1 MSVITVVQLDSAV
14 EPSRSAPRGH
24 ARPIDKAWLRV
35 NPWVMVRRLAVFALL
50 LGTGYAAILS
60 RHLLGSVVGTLVVGA
75 MYAHGVELT
84 HQFLHGTGFRN
95 RAANRMFG
103 FLCALPMFVSH
114 SHYRAL
120 HLAHHRNLGTP
131 ANFEFFNYGDV
142 KGKPLL
148 VVLARSFSPARYVG
162 VGRNL
167 LRALTGKPAPGATTP
182 AERRAIQI
190 EYLAMLATLVAAIV
204 FTIATRSDL
213 AIRLWVIPVL
223 LVSEPV
229 HFWVELPEHFG
240 CDLTTRNVLHNTRTI
255 RGSWLSFWFTNGNN
269 FHVEHHLYPRVA
281 IDQLPH
287 VHPTLRGD
295 LRHFNSSYASF
306 LRTVITRETEPAAET
321 DPAELAM
328 NVPPLEVEA
337 DHSREDQPATQP
349 ALHASP
355 GRRLGHSAE
364 LAAVRPSQATQDP
377 A

>member
-1 MSVITVVQLDSAV
+1 MITVVQLDSAV

-24 ARPIDKAWLRV
+24 TRPIDKAWLRV
-35 NPWVMVRRLAVFALL
+35 DPWVMVRRLAVFALL

-60 RHLLGSVVGTLVVGA
+60 RNLLGSVAGTLVVGA

-95 RAANRMFG
+95 RAANRISG

-131 ANFEFFNYGDV
+131 ANSEFFNYGDV

-190 EYLAMLATLVAAIV
+190 EYLAMLATLVAAMV

-287 VHPTLRGD
+287 VHQTLRGD

-349 ALHASP
+349 ALQPPP
-355 GRRLGHSAE
+355 GRRLGHSGE
-364 LAAVRPSQATQDP
+364 LAAVRPTQATQDP
-377 A
+377 V